1 MPSTVRIAH
10 TARIASKRLTP
21 RMRNIAKCRIAE
33 FAGWRAEDNCGE
45 YETDGPLHERASV
58 AGRWVGRTTF
68 RLAHRR
74 ICWKIRSLCAD
85 GIGVMADDEGR
96 DGGSWK
102 WGIVSLRPDED
113 LLHRIVDNLIEVHS
127 MPSDFVSVIQPTATK
142 SSEGSGEEAAA
153 RRPVPVLPVR
163 DTVLFPHA
171 VLPLTVGRDSSI
183 QLIQSLGEEKT
194 ILVVAQRDAR
204 QDSPQ
209 AADLHHIGTRATVH
223 KVVKMPN
230 QSLFVFTEGNERV
243 RLGEFAQLTPFM
255 TAEYEVIGDVE
266 PAESP
271 EAEALQRN
279 VVGQFQQI
287 VTSSPTLSDDLQTI
301 AINIDEPG
309 RLADFIASSLPF
321 LTTTDKQEL
330 LETPDIAARL
340 ERINKHLA
348 KELEVQ
354 QLRNKIQ
361 TEVQDSVQSSQ
372 RDYYL
377 REQLKA
383 IQKELGDVDDTQK
396 DIAELKEKIEN
407 AGMPEDVKKDAL
419 KELGRLSRMN
429 PAAADYSLTRNY
441 VEWRAVLP
449 WSKTSAGEVDILKA
463 KEILDA
469 DHYGLKKVKDRILDY
484 LSVRRLKPDMK
495 GPILCFVG
503 PPGVGKT
510 SLGRSIA
517 RALDRKFS
525 RISLGG
531 MHDEAEIRGHRR
543 TYIGALPG
551 QIIQHLKRVE
561 VKDPVF
567 MLDEI
572 DKLGRD
578 FRGDPA
584 SALLETLDPEQNNTF
599 RDNYLDQPFDLS
611 KVLFICTANQLD
623 TIPGPLLDR
632 MEIIEL
638 TGYTEEE
645 KVNIA
650 IKYLIPRQIKENG
663 IKPEQIEFPKESVHL
678 IARHYTREAGVRKL
692 EQQIGT
698 VCRKL
703 ARRIAEGATEKLV
716 ITPEII
722 HEFLGGIKVRVDT
735 EIAERTKRAGVAVG
749 LAWTP
754 AGGDVLFIEAN
765 RMKGKGGFTITGQ
778 IGDVM
783 KESMQAALTWVRS
796 NAASLGLDEDFTKDT
811 DLHIHVPAGAIPKD
825 GPSAGVTMAT
835 ALVSLLTDTPVHPLT
850 AMTGEITLSGNVL
863 PVGGIKEKFLAAKR
877 AGVRDV
883 ILPTDCRQQVEE
895 DLTPD
900 QIEGVTLHYAT
911 RIEDVLAVALPKTPR
926 EKVLDEVVREEV
938 LHSAA

>member
-1 MPSTVRIAH
+1 MP
-10 TARIASKRLTP
+10 
-21 RMRNIAKCRIAE
+21 N
-33 FAGWRAEDNCGE
+33 
-45 YETDGPLHERASV
+45 
-58 AGRWVGRTTF
+58 
-68 RLAHRR
+68 
-74 ICWKIRSLCAD
+74 
-85 GIGVMADDEGR
+85 
-96 DGGSWK
+96 
-102 WGIVSLRPDED
+102 
-113 LLHRIVDNLIEVHS
+113 
-127 MPSDFVSVIQPTATK
+127 DFVSVIKPNAVKAGQP
-142 SSEGSGEEAAA
+142 GGEVDGGRSRA
-153 RRPVPVLPVR
+153 VPVLPVR

-171 VLPLTVGRDSSI
+171 VLPLTVGRESSI

-209 AADLHHIGTRATVH
+209 GADLHAVGTRATVH

-243 RLGEFAQLTPFM
+243 RLGEFSQLTPFM
-255 TAEYEVIGDVE
+255 TAESEVIEEIE
-266 PAESP
+266 PAKSP
-271 EAEALQRN
+271 ELEALQRN
-279 VVGQFQQI
+279 VVSQFQAVVAASQ
-287 VTSSPTLSDDLQTI
+287 TLSDDLQTI
-301 AINIDEPG
+301 AINIEEPG

-321 LTTTDKQEL
+321 LTTSDKQEL
-330 LETPDIAARL
+330 LETPDISARL

-361 TEVQDSVQSSQ
+361 SEVQDSVQQSQ

-377 REQLKA
+377 REQMKA
-383 IQKELGDVDDTQK
+383 IQKELGDQDDAQK

-407 AGMPEDVKKDAL
+407 AGMPEEVKKDAL

-429 PAAADYSLTRNY
+429 AMAADYSLTRNY
-441 VEWRAVLP
+441 VEWLAVLP
-449 WSKTSAGEVDILKA
+449 WGKTSAGEVDILKA
-463 KEILDA
+463 KECLDE
-469 DHYGLKKVKDRILDY
+469 DHYGLQKVKDRILDY

-517 RALDRKFS
+517 RALGRKFS

-623 TIPGPLLDR
+623 TIPAPLLDR

-650 IKYLIPRQIKENG
+650 ERYLIPRQAKENG
-663 IKPEQIEFPKESVHL
+663 LTKEVAKAEVPTVVDAQDATPGPAMTAETVSSFADVIEFPTASVGL
-678 IARHYTREAGVRKL
+678 IARHYTREAGVRRL
-692 EQQIGT
+692 EQLIGT
-698 VCRKL
+698 VCRKV
-703 ARRIAEGATEKLV
+703 ARRIAEGRTEKV
-716 ITPEII
+716 VVTPELV

-735 EIAERTKRAGVAVG
+735 EIAERTKRSGVAVG

-765 RMKGKGGFTITGQ
+765 KMKGKGGFTMTGQ

-796 NAASLGLDEDFTKDT
+796 NAVTLGLDEDVLKDT
-811 DLHIHVPAGAIPKD
+811 DIHIHVPAGAIPKD

-835 ALVSLLTDTPVHPLT
+835 ALVSLLTETPIRPLL

-877 AGVRDV
+877 VGVRDV
-883 ILPTDCRQQVEE
+883 ILPADVKTNVEE
-895 DLTPD
+895 DLTAD
-900 QIEGVTLHYAT
+900 QIEGVTIHYAT
-911 RIEDVLAVALPKTPR
+911 RIEDVLAVALPKTVR
-926 EKVLDEVVREEV
+926 EAVQYEAVREEV
-938 LHSAA
+938 LSATA

>member
-1 MPSTVRIAH
+1 
-10 TARIASKRLTP
+10 
-21 RMRNIAKCRIAE
+21 
-33 FAGWRAEDNCGE
+33 
-45 YETDGPLHERASV
+45 
-58 AGRWVGRTTF
+58 
-68 RLAHRR
+68 
-74 ICWKIRSLCAD
+74 
-85 GIGVMADDEGR
+85 
-96 DGGSWK
+96 
-102 WGIVSLRPDED
+102 
-113 LLHRIVDNLIEVHS
+113 
-127 MPSDFVSVIQPTATK
+127 MPSDFVSVIQPTAKNNEETGV
-142 SSEGSGEEAAA
+142 GSNGK
-153 RRPVPVLPVR
+153 RPAPVLPVR

-209 AADLHHIGTRATVH
+209 SADLFAIGTRATVH

-243 RLGEFAQLTPFM
+243 HLGEYAQLTPFM
-255 TAEYEVIGDVE
+255 TAEYEAIPDIDPQV
-266 PAESP
+266 SP

-279 VVGQFQQI
+279 VVSQFQQI

-330 LETPDIAARL
+330 LETPDVSARL

-383 IQKELGDVDDTQK
+383 IQKELGDQDDTQK
-396 DIAELKEKIEN
+396 DIADLKEKIET

-441 VEWRAVLP
+441 VEWLAVLP
-449 WSKTSAGEVDILKA
+449 WSKTSSGEVDILKA

-663 IKPEQIEFPKESVHL
+663 ISDERIEFPKDSVHL

-698 VCRKL
+698 VCRKV
-703 ARRIAEGATEKLV
+703 ARKIAEGHTEKVV
-716 ITPEII
+716 ITPEIV

-765 RMKGKGGFTITGQ
+765 KMKGKGGFTITGQ

-835 ALVSLLTDTPVHPLT
+835 ALVSLLTNTPVHPLT

-883 ILPTDCRQQVEE
+883 ILPTDCKQQVDE

-900 QIEGVTLHYAT
+900 QTEGVTIHYAT
-911 RIEDVLAVALPKTPR
+911 RIEDVLAVALPKSPR
-926 EKVLDEVVREEV
+926 EKIQDEVVREEV
-938 LHSAA
+938 LHAIM

>member
-1 MPSTVRIAH
+1 
-10 TARIASKRLTP
+10 
-21 RMRNIAKCRIAE
+21 
-33 FAGWRAEDNCGE
+33 
-45 YETDGPLHERASV
+45 
-58 AGRWVGRTTF
+58 
-68 RLAHRR
+68 
-74 ICWKIRSLCAD
+74 
-85 GIGVMADDEGR
+85 MANE
-96 DGGSWK
+96 
-102 WGIVSLRPDED
+102 
-113 LLHRIVDNLIEVHS
+113 
-127 MPSDFVSVIQPTATK
+127 FVSVIKPTATK
-142 SSEGSGEEAAA
+142 ASNGEGHSY
-153 RRPVPVLPVR
+153 PVLPVR
-163 DTVLFPHA
+163 ETVLFPHA
-171 VLPLTVGRDSSI
+171 VLPLTVGRTSSI

-194 ILVVAQRDAR
+194 ILVVAQKDAR
-204 QDSPQ
+204 QDQPDGG
-209 AADLHHIGTRATVH
+209 DLYDIGTRATVH

-230 QSLFVFTEGNERV
+230 SSLFVFTEGTERV
-243 RLGEFAQLTPFM
+243 KITGFTQTEPFM
-255 TAEYEVIGDVE
+255 TAQCEVIEENDTE
-266 PAESP
+266 ESP

-279 VVGQFQQI
+279 VLGQFQTI
-287 VTSSPTLSDDLQTI
+287 VTSSSTLSDDLQTI
-301 AINIDEPG
+301 AINIEDPS

-321 LTTTDKQEL
+321 LSTTDKQDL
-330 LETPDIAARL
+330 LETSDVKARL
-340 ERINKHLA
+340 EKLNNSLA

-361 TEVQDSVQSSQ
+361 SEVQDSVQQSQ

-377 REQLKA
+377 REQMKA
-383 IQKELGDVDDTQK
+383 IQKELGDQDDTQK
-396 DIAELKEKIEN
+396 DIADLKEKIEA
-407 AGMPEDVKKDAL
+407 AGMTEDVKKDAL

-441 VEWRAVLP
+441 VEWLAVLP
-449 WSKTSAGEVDILKA
+449 WSKGSAGEVDIEKA
-463 KEILDA
+463 GEILDE
-469 DHYGLKKVKDRILDY
+469 DHYGLNKVKDRILDY

-517 RALDRKFS
+517 RALGRKFS

-561 VKDPVF
+561 VNDPVF

-572 DKLGRD
+572 DKLGHD

-623 TIPGPLLDR
+623 PIPAPLLDR

-650 IKYLIPRQIKENG
+650 ERYLVPRQIKENG
-663 IKPEQIEFPKESVHL
+663 LALDEKVKPAVEGEAASNAPEAIAGEPKIVFPRESL
-678 IARHYTREAGVRKL
+678 GFIARHYTREAGVRRL
-692 EQQIGT
+692 EQLIGT

-703 ARRIAEGATEKLV
+703 ARKVAEGRTEQLV
-716 ITPEII
+716 ITPEVIR
-722 HEFLGGIKVRVDT
+722 EMLGGIKVRVDT

-765 RMKGKGGFTITGQ
+765 KMKGKGGFNITGQ

-796 NAASLGLDEDFTKDT
+796 NAASLGLDEDVLKDT
-811 DLHIHVPAGAIPKD
+811 DLHIHVPAGGIPKD

-835 ALVSLLTDTPVHPLT
+835 ALVSLLTNQPIRPLL

-883 ILPTDCRQQVEE
+883 ILPIDVKTNVEE
-895 DLTPD
+895 DLTAD
-900 QIEGVTLHYAT
+900 QIDGMTIHYAS
-911 RIEDVLAVALPKTPR
+911 RIEDVLAVALPKTAADAI
-926 EKVLDEVVREEV
+926 EAEEVREE
-938 LHSAA
+938 LLAAAE

>member
-1 MPSTVRIAH
+1 MQ
-10 TARIASKRLTP
+10 
-21 RMRNIAKCRIAE
+21 N
-33 FAGWRAEDNCGE
+33 
-45 YETDGPLHERASV
+45 
-58 AGRWVGRTTF
+58 
-68 RLAHRR
+68 
-74 ICWKIRSLCAD
+74 
-85 GIGVMADDEGR
+85 
-96 DGGSWK
+96 
-102 WGIVSLRPDED
+102 
-113 LLHRIVDNLIEVHS
+113 
-127 MPSDFVSVIQPTATK
+127 DFVSVIQPKAAKANESTG
-142 SSEGSGEEAAA
+142 SSQADS
-153 RRPVPVLPVR
+153 RPIPVLPVR

-171 VLPLTVGRDSSI
+171 VLPLTVGRESSI

-204 QDSPQ
+204 QDSPE
-209 AADLHHIGTRATVH
+209 AADLHATGTKATVH

-243 RLGEFAQLTPFM
+243 RLGEFTQLTPFM
-255 TAEYEVIGDVE
+255 MAEAETIPEIDPV
-266 PAESP
+266 ESP
-271 EAEALQRN
+271 ETEALQRN
-279 VVGQFQQI
+279 VVSQFQQI

-301 AINIDEPG
+301 AINIEEPG

-330 LETPDIAARL
+330 LETPDIAMRL
-340 ERINKHLA
+340 ERVNKHLA

-361 TEVQDSVQSSQ
+361 TEVQDSVQQSQ

-396 DIAELKEKIEN
+396 DIAELREKIEN
-407 AGMPEDVKKDAL
+407 AGMTDEVKKDAL

-441 VEWRAVLP
+441 VEWLAVLP
-449 WSKTSAGEVDILKA
+449 WGKTSAGEVDIPKA
-463 KEILDA
+463 KEILDE

-517 RALDRKFS
+517 KALDRKFS

-663 IKPEQIEFPKESVHL
+663 ITEEQIEFPRESVHL

-692 EQQIGT
+692 EQQVGT

-703 ARRIAEGATEKLV
+703 ARRIAEGRGEKLV

-735 EIAERTKRAGVAVG
+735 EIAERTKRAGVVVG

-754 AGGDVLFIEAN
+754 AGGDILFIEAN
-765 RMKGKGGFTITGQ
+765 KMKGKGGFNITGQ

-796 NAASLGLDEDFTKDT
+796 NAASLGLDEDFTKDV

-835 ALVSLLTDTPVHPLT
+835 ALVSLLTNVPIRPFT

-883 ILPTDCRQQVEE
+883 ILPHDCKQQVDE
-895 DLTPD
+895 DLTPE
-900 QIEGVTLHYAT
+900 QIEGVTIHYAT
-911 RIEDVLAVALPKTPR
+911 HIEDVLAIALPKSAG
-926 EKVLDEVVREEV
+926 EAVADEIVREEV
-938 LHSAA
+938 LSEAETAVA

>member
-1 MPSTVRIAH
+1 
-10 TARIASKRLTP
+10 
-21 RMRNIAKCRIAE
+21 
-33 FAGWRAEDNCGE
+33 
-45 YETDGPLHERASV
+45 
-58 AGRWVGRTTF
+58 
-68 RLAHRR
+68 
-74 ICWKIRSLCAD
+74 
-85 GIGVMADDEGR
+85 MANE
-96 DGGSWK
+96 
-102 WGIVSLRPDED
+102 
-113 LLHRIVDNLIEVHS
+113 
-127 MPSDFVSVIQPTATK
+127 FVSVIRPGGSRTGSDKGK
-142 SSEGSGEEAAA
+142 SF
-153 RRPVPVLPVR
+153 PVLPVR
-163 DTVLFPHA
+163 ETVLFPHA
-171 VLPLTVGRDSSI
+171 VLPLTVGRESSI

-204 QDSPQ
+204 QDQPEGG
-209 AADLHHIGTRATVH
+209 DLHEIGTRATVH

-230 QSLFVFTEGNERV
+230 QSLFVFTEGIERV
-243 RLGEFAQLTPFM
+243 KLQAFTQTKPFLS
-255 TAEYEVIGDVE
+255 AECDLVE
-266 PAESP
+266 ETEP
-271 EAEALQRN
+271 EKNPELEALQRN
-279 VVGQFQQI
+279 VLAQFQEI
-287 VTSSPTLSDDLQTI
+287 VTSSSTLNDDLQTI
-301 AINIDEPG
+301 AINIEEPS

-321 LTTTDKQEL
+321 LSTAEKQDL
-330 LETPDIAARL
+330 LETESVKARL
-340 ERINKHLA
+340 GKINGMLA
-348 KELEVQ
+348 KEIEVQ

-361 TEVQDSVQSSQ
+361 SEVQDAVQQSQ

-377 REQLKA
+377 REQMKA
-383 IQKELGDVDDTQK
+383 IQKELGDQDETQK
-396 DIAELKEKIEN
+396 DLAELKEKIET
-407 AGMPEDVKKDAL
+407 AGMPDEVKKDAL
-419 KELGRLSRMN
+419 KELSRLSRMN
-429 PAAADYSLTRNY
+429 AMAADYSLTRNY
-441 VEWRAVLP
+441 VEWLAVLP
-449 WSKTSAGEVDILKA
+449 WSKGSAGAVDIKKA
-463 KEILDA
+463 KDVLDT

-484 LSVRRLKPDMK
+484 LSVRRLKPTMK

-517 RALDRKFS
+517 RALGRKFS

-561 VKDPVF
+561 VNDPVF

-623 TIPGPLLDR
+623 TIPAPLLDR

-650 IKYLIPRQIKENG
+650 ERYLIPRQIKENG
-663 IKPEQIEFPKESVHL
+663 IDEAGNSEQVEASSKKEEGSSEEQESALSTQSPEGGSEEVVSSEQEAVVTEEAAAPQVETGFAAAEKAEADAPVASSPYIEFPTASVAL
-678 IARHYTREAGVRKL
+678 IARHYTREAGVRRL
-692 EQQIGT
+692 EQLIGT
-698 VCRKL
+698 VCRKT
-703 ARRIAEGATEKLV
+703 ARKVAEGSLSEGEKLV
-716 ITPEII
+716 ITPEVV

-765 RMKGKGGFTITGQ
+765 KMKGKGNFTMTGQ

-796 NAASLGLDEDFTKDT
+796 NAASLDLDEDVLKDI

-835 ALVSLLTDTPVHPLT
+835 AIVSLLTDTPVRPLL

-883 ILPTDCRQQVEE
+883 ILPVDVKTNVEE

-900 QIEGVTLHYAT
+900 QTEGVTIHYAT
-911 RIEDVLAVALPKTPR
+911 RFEDVLNVALPKTVN
-926 EKVLDEVVREEV
+926 EVVQDEEVREEV
-938 LHSAA
+938 LAGVE